1 MIIKYENFSLGTFG
15 ELNPDLEIVQNSKYA
30 IYIFEL
36 NLNFFKNWRMKNKIQ
51 TYTELSKY
59 LPVVKDLSM
68 IINKNIDFSLLKE
81 VLKSSSIYLK
91 NFEFFDIYFD
101 ENINEKIKIGI
112 RFEFESTLMTFTTEI
127 IEEEIDKI
135 KQILIK
141 NFNIIIQ

>member
-1 MIIKYENFSLGTFG
+1 
-15 ELNPDLEIVQNSKYA
+15 
-30 IYIFEL
+30 
-36 NLNFFKNWRMKNKIQ
+36 
-51 TYTELSKY
+51 
-59 LPVVKDLSM
+59 M

-81 VLKSSSIYLK
+81 VLKSSSVYLK
-91 NFEFFDIYFD
+91 SFEFFDIYFD

>member
-1 MIIKYENFSLGTFG
+1 M
-15 ELNPDLEIVQNSKYA
+15 
-30 IYIFEL
+30 
-36 NLNFFKNWRMKNKIQ
+36 
-51 TYTELSKY
+51 
-59 LPVVKDLSM
+59 
-68 IINKNIDFSLLKE
+68 
-81 VLKSSSIYLK
+81 LKSSSVYLK
-91 NFEFFDIYFD
+91 SFEFFDIYFD